1 MIYYGHS
8 GQEPDQSDWQLL
20 INHLEGVAKMASD
33 FAEPFGGEKMAYL
46 AGMLHDIGK
55 YSPEFQRRLEGSPE
69 KVDHTSAGA
78 QEAVRMFGD
87 RWGRMLAYLIVG
99 HHGGIP
105 DWEDA
110 SPSSVFARL
119 KKTDLKD
126 FSAWEH
132 EVKTRIIN
140 LKPAAKIKSE
150 KKIQF
155 YQLANYIRMLY
166 SCLVDADF
174 MDTEKAFGSPNSESR
189 GLTTPLPELLTI
201 LEEKLASV
209 SSCANNTPIN
219 RHRKDILNQ
228 CIVAADSSQGMFTLT
243 VPTGGGKTLSSMAFA
258 LKHALR
264 HGMKRIIYVI
274 PYTSIIEQNA
284 KVFKDIFG
292 EHNVLEHHSNYAFDD
307 LADTGDEATDVR
319 NLSIRLAT
327 QNWDA
332 PIIVTTSVQF
342 FESFFSNKP
351 SKCRK
356 LHNVSN
362 SVVILDEAQMLPV
375 ELLKP
380 SVALLGDLVMNYQT
394 SVVLCTAT
402 QPSLNPYLP
411 STIKVKEIM
420 DSPRELYEA
429 FRRVRVELIGAEEL
443 KDTDLAEKIRQQSQ
457 VLSIV
462 NTRNHAFR
470 LYKELG
476 ECDGSFHLSARMCPL
491 HRREKLSAIRQ
502 SLKDGLPCKVIS
514 TQLIEAGV
522 DVDFPVVYRSMAG
535 IDSIAQSAGRCN
547 REGRLESGTVYAFM
561 PEEHGIPKGYMG
573 LTASKAREVFRHHS
587 DPLSLSA
594 VHSYFEAL
602 YHAQDSQLDRWG
614 ILQLHKDGGEE
625 FQIPFAEIARK
636 YQLIENGMK
645 SLIIPYAS
653 EHSEH
658 EAEELIQVMRYT
670 KYPGSLL
677 KRLQKYTVQVYPFE
691 FKKLQD
697 AGAVECIQE
706 AFYVLT
712 GLEFYSNEFGLQ
724 IPGQQQDTSQL
735 YIF

>member
-1 MIYYGHS
+1 MLHYGHS
-8 GQEPDQSDWQLL
+8 GSEISKSDWQLL
-20 INHLEGVAKMASD
+20 IDHLEGVASMASN
-33 FAEPFGGEKMAYL
+33 FAEPFGGDKMAYL

-78 QEAVRMFGD
+78 QEAVRLYGD
-87 RWGRMLAYLIVG
+87 RWGRMLAYLIIG

-105 DWEDA
+105 DWDDA

-119 KKTDLKD
+119 NKADLKD
-126 FSAWEH
+126 FSPWER
-132 EVKTRIIN
+132 EVKTQITDF
-140 LKPAAKIKSE
+140 KPVAKIKSE
-150 KKIQF
+150 KKIQY

-174 MDTEKAFGSPNSESR
+174 LDTEKAFGSPNADSR
-189 GLTTPLPELLTI
+189 GLTTPLPDLLKRM
-201 LEEKLASV
+201 EERLASL
-209 SSCANNTPIN
+209 SSCAKDTPIN
-219 RHRKDILNQ
+219 RRRKDILNQ
-228 CIVAADSSQGMFTLT
+228 CIAAAESPQGMFTLT
-243 VPTGGGKTLSSMAFA
+243 VPTGGGKTLSSMTFA
-258 LKHALR
+258 LKHALC

-307 LADTGDEATDVR
+307 LTDTGEEATDVR

-356 LHNVSN
+356 LHNVAN

-394 SVVLCTAT
+394 TVVLCTAT

-411 STIKVKEIM
+411 SSIQVKEIM
-420 DSPRELYEA
+420 DSPRELYET
-429 FRRVRVELIGAEEL
+429 FRRVRVELVGEDEL
-443 KDTDLAEKIRQQSQ
+443 TDTDLAERIRQHSQ
-457 VLSIV
+457 ALCIV
-462 NTRNHAFR
+462 NTRNHASR
-470 LYKELG
+470 LFQELG
-476 ECDGSFHLSARMCPL
+476 ECEGRYHLSARMCPV
-491 HRREKLSAIRQ
+491 HRREKLSEIRQ
-502 SLKDGLPCKVIS
+502 SLMNGLPCKVIS

-547 REGRLESGTVYAFM
+547 REGRLKSGIVYAFE
-561 PEEHGIPKGYMG
+561 PEKHGIPKGYMG
-573 LTASKAREVFRHHS
+573 LTASKAREVFRNHA
-587 DPLSLSA
+587 DPLSLEA
-594 VHSYFEAL
+594 VESYFCNL
-602 YHAQDSQLDRWG
+602 YETQGDQLDNKG
-614 ILQLHKDGGEE
+614 ILQLHKGGGEE
-625 FQIPFAEIARK
+625 FEFPFQEIAK
-636 YQLIENGMK
+636 SYQLIENGMK
-645 SLIIPYAS
+645 ALIIPYTS

-658 EAEELIQVMRYT
+658 EAEGLIQAIRHV
-670 KYPGSLL
+670 KYPGALL

-691 FKKLQD
+691 FKMLQD

-706 AFYVLT
+706 GFYVLT
-712 GLEFYSNEFGLQ
+712 DLELYSMEFGLQ
-724 IPGQQQDTSQL
+724 IPRQQQDLSQL
-735 YIF
+735 WIF